1 MSKIVSIFLTVYF
14 LLTLI
19 SHLIFS
25 CDYNRLV
32 DWRVYMIEEA
42 EALLHSSKAMNKYL
56 KTTLTLFLL
65 FVISCV
71 QFGCMDAVLGTLTT
85 WGFFFGVLFDNL
97 SLLVSMV
104 TLGLYT
110 NLPDQAV
117 QILGAMPFL
126 LMIFFSTTFSPGAGV
141 PGVKA
146 LRCKFILLV
155 CMFPSCSSISNIS
168 FFLLSRLVLS
178 LLSVVHAS

>member
-1 MSKIVSIFLTVYF
+1 MFQS
-14 LLTLI
+14 LL
-19 SHLIFS
+19 SHL
-25 CDYNRLV
+25 YKLQNAHLP
-32 DWRVYMIEEA
+32 
-42 EALLHSSKAMNKYL
+42 
-56 KTTLTLFLL
+56 
-65 FVISCV
+65 
-71 QFGCMDAVLGTLTT
+71 VLGTLTT

-146 LRCKFILLV
+146 LRCK
-155 CMFPSCSSISNIS
+155 
-168 FFLLSRLVLS
+168 
-178 LLSVVHAS
+178 

>member
-1 MSKIVSIFLTVYF
+1 MSKTSCNFLIVHFLS
-14 LLTLI
+14 TLI
-19 SHLIFS
+19 SCLTFS
-25 CDYNRLV
+25 CNNYRLV

-126 LMIFFSTTFSPGAGV
+126 V
-141 PGVKA
+141 
-146 LRCKFILLV
+146 
-155 CMFPSCSSISNIS
+155 
-168 FFLLSRLVLS
+168 SRINL
-178 LLSVVHAS
+178 HA